1 MLDDLV
7 RHSALFIHQNIQEV
21 CFSITSIVM
30 VLLGPYI
37 NSFVKRTTKKL
48 NSFLRYLIFIL
59 LCSAGYGALS
69 QILYKGLRLW
79 MVGLANL
86 VLIVAVVII
95 FLALALLAK
104 QQREI

>member
-21 CFSITSIVM
+21 CFSITSVVM

-37 NSFVKRTTKKL
+37 NSFVNHKKAQL
-48 NSFLRYLIFIL
+48 VSALFNFYPPLLRLW
-59 LCSAGYGALS
+59 SLS

-79 MVGLANL
+79 MVGL
-86 VLIVAVVII
+86 
-95 FLALALLAK
+95 
-104 QQREI
+104 